1 MKIFGQ
7 ILDIDNSVLAYANVI
22 LNTEDVST
30 KIGTYSDLDGN
41 FELNSDDINADSQFK
56 ITHVGYS
63 SQYFKS
69 TELQGKKIKLI
80 EDDFQ
85 LDEIIVTEGLGEPN
99 NNVQENKNIKGDF
112 VGHLQKHR
120 FIYGG
125 LGAIAGVFLILRGYK
140 KFNK

>member
-7 ILDIDNSVLAYANVI
+7 ILDIDNSALAYVNVI
-22 LNTEDVST
+22 LNTEDAST

-56 ITHVGYS
+56 IIHVGYS
-63 SQYFKS
+63 PQYFKS

-80 EDDFQ
+80 EDNYQ
-85 LDEIIVTEGLGEPN
+85 LDEIIVTEGLGKPN
-99 NNVQENKNIKGDF
+99 NNVQEDKNIKGKF

-125 LGAIAGVFLILRGYK
+125 LGVIAGLFLIVRSLK
-140 KFNK
+140 K